1 MRTIRLFGMTDAE
14 YEIVSQSYCP
24 YCGSRGTAQT
34 NYSNIHST
42 FRNVD
47 LTCDACGQS
56 WSISEKT
63 GSLRQLSVGPDMLV
77 IEVSKDAIA
86 KATEDSVN
94 RGKRELKSLSDNM
107 LRHMRKSELVL
118 LADEYGISTDKATKA
133 QLISSL
139 ITERDAAHE

>member
-63 GSLRQLSVGPDMLV
+63 GSLRQLYVVPELLV

-86 KATEDSVN
+86 KAAEGFAN
-94 RGKRELKSLSDNM
+94 RDKRELKSLSDNM

-139 ITERDAAHE
+139 ITERGAAHE